1 LNGGFYQ
8 EKPKS
13 LGLDR
18 QDQREIAQITA
29 YILLHVVPP
38 GKEDPLIQ
46 FAKQMQTG
54 AIAAVALALTLP
66 ATAAQLGQ
74 DARAAI
80 PKDVQQL
87 IVVDYHAM
95 QNSQA
100 AMDLKA
106 RVLPP
111 ELKQLEQALRTSGL
125 DENHDI
131 EELAFASF
139 KKGGDTRI
147 VGLAQ
152 GQFSLDDIMANFKK
166 RKVKP
171 IVYREN
177 KVYPMGQSGMQ
188 VVFLNPTTMVFGQT
202 ESLKSALDAR
212 DGMAPS
218 FLTNSAM
225 LGQMASVDTDAVW
238 SVLDQE
244 GTQTMMR
251 SVLGDASQLTDYD
264 TVKKRL
270 LSSRYSMNFDNG
282 VKFSLDVITPDTISA
297 ATMASLLNAAALY
310 KKVSGTPAEK
320 EAIDNTTINSSGGTL
335 DVRFASS
342 DSQFSSLLQSSL
354 FQSVVK

>member
-1 LNGGFYQ
+1 M
-8 EKPKS
+8 
-13 LGLDR
+13 
-18 QDQREIAQITA
+18 
-29 YILLHVVPP
+29 
-38 GKEDPLIQ
+38 IQ
-46 FAKQMQTG
+46 FTKQMQTSV
-54 AIAAVALALTLP
+54 IAGLALALALP
-66 ATAAQLGQ
+66 ATAAQLGE

-95 QNSQA
+95 QNSPA

-111 ELKQLEQALRTSGL
+111 ELKQLEEALRTSGL

-139 KKGGDTRI
+139 RHGGDTHI

-152 GQFSLDDIMANFKK
+152 GQFSLVDIMANFKK
-166 RKVKP
+166 RRVKP
-171 IVYREN
+171 IVYRDN
-177 KVYPMGQSGMQ
+177 RVYPMGNSGMQ

-202 ESLKSALDAR
+202 DALKAALDAR
-212 DGMAPS
+212 DGMAPN
-218 FLTNSAM
+218 FLTNRSM
-225 LGQMASVDTDAVW
+225 LDQMQSVDSDAVW

-270 LSSRYSMNFDNG
+270 VSSRYSMSFDNG
-282 VKFSLDVITPDTISA
+282 VKFTLDVITPDTISA

-320 EAIDNTTINSSGGTL
+320 QAIENTTINSTGGTL

>member
-1 LNGGFYQ
+1 M
-8 EKPKS
+8 
-13 LGLDR
+13 
-18 QDQREIAQITA
+18 EIARKMK
-29 YILLHVVPP
+29 LS
-38 GKEDPLIQ
+38 
-46 FAKQMQTG
+46 
-54 AIAAVALALTLP
+54 AVAGLALAFTLP
-66 ATAAQLGQ
+66 CTAAQLGQ

-111 ELKQLEQALRTSGL
+111 ELKQLEQALRSSGL

-139 KKGGDTRI
+139 RNSGNTRI
-147 VGLAQ
+147 VGIAQ
-152 GQFSLDDIMANFKK
+152 GQFSLDDIMATFKK

-171 IVYREN
+171 LVYRDN
-177 KVYPMGQSGMQ
+177 RVYPMGQSGMQ

-202 ESLKSALDAR
+202 DALKSSLDAR
-212 DGMAPS
+212 DGMQPS
-218 FLTNSAM
+218 FLTNRTM
-225 LGQMASVDTDAVW
+225 LDQMASVDSEAVW

-251 SVLGDASQLTDYD
+251 SVLGDASQLTDYE

-270 LSSRYSMNFDNG
+270 LSSRYAMDFDNG
-282 VKFSLDVITPDTISA
+282 VKFSLNVVTPDTISA

-310 KKVSGTPAEK
+310 KKVSGTAAEK
-320 EAIDNTTINSSGGTL
+320 QALDNTTINSSGGTL

-354 FQSVVK
+354 FQSVVH

>member
-1 LNGGFYQ
+1 
-8 EKPKS
+8 
-13 LGLDR
+13 
-18 QDQREIAQITA
+18 
-29 YILLHVVPP
+29 
-38 GKEDPLIQ
+38 LIQ
-46 FAKQMQTG
+46 FAKQMQTS
-54 AIAAVALALTLP
+54 AIAGLALALTLP

-139 KKGGDTRI
+139 KKGQDTRI

-218 FLTNSAM
+218 FLNNSAM
-225 LGQMASVDTDAVW
+225 LSQMASVDTDAVW

-282 VKFSLDVITPDTISA
+282 VRFSLDVITPDTISA

>member
-1 LNGGFYQ
+1 L
-8 EKPKS
+8 
-13 LGLDR
+13 
-18 QDQREIAQITA
+18 
-29 YILLHVVPP
+29 
-38 GKEDPLIQ
+38 KEVTSKLQ
-46 FAKQMQTG
+46 LS
-54 AIAAVALALTLP
+54 AVAGLLLALALP
-66 ATAAQLGQ
+66 ATAAQLGE

-95 QNSQA
+95 QNSPA
-100 AMDLKA
+100 AMDLKS

-139 KKGGDTRI
+139 KNNGNTRI
-147 VGLAQ
+147 IGVAQ

-171 IVYREN
+171 LAYRDN
-177 KVYPMGQSGMQ
+177 RVYPMGQSGMQ

-202 ESLKSALDAR
+202 EGLKAALDAR
-212 DGMAPS
+212 DGMQPS
-218 FLTNSAM
+218 FLNNKPM
-225 LGQMASVDTDAVW
+225 LDQMASVDTNAVW
-238 SVLDQE
+238 SLLDQE

-251 SVLGDASQLTDYD
+251 SVMGDASNLTDYD

-270 LSSRYSMNFDNG
+270 LSSRYSMDFDNG
-282 VKFSLDVITPDTISA
+282 VKFNLDVITPDTISA

-320 EAIDNTTINSSGGTL
+320 QAIENTTINSSGGTL

-354 FQSVVK
+354 FQSVVH

>member
-1 LNGGFYQ
+1 MHLKKFI
-8 EKPKS
+8 ETSTFAS
-13 LGLDR
+13 LVL
-18 QDQREIAQITA
+18 
-29 YILLHVVPP
+29 
-38 GKEDPLIQ
+38 
-46 FAKQMQTG
+46 
-54 AIAAVALALTLP
+54 ALALP

-95 QNSQA
+95 QNSPA

-111 ELKQLEQALRTSGL
+111 ELKQLETALRTSGL
-125 DENHDI
+125 DDNHDI

-139 KKGGDTRI
+139 KSGGGTRI
-147 VGLAQ
+147 VGIAQ

-171 IVYREN
+171 VVYREN

-188 VVFLNPTTMVFGQT
+188 VAFLNPTTMVFGQS
-202 ESLKSALDAR
+202 EALKAALDAR
-212 DGMAPS
+212 DGMTPS
-218 FLTNSAM
+218 FLNNSAM
-225 LGQMASVDTDAVW
+225 LSQMQSVDTDAVW

-251 SVLGDASQLTDYD
+251 TVLGDASQLTDYD

-270 LSSRYSMNFDNG
+270 TSSRYSMSFDNG
-282 VKFSLDVITPDTISA
+282 VKFSLWVVTPDTISA
-297 ATMASLLNAAALY
+297 ATMASILNAAALY

-335 DVRFASS
+335 DVKFASS

-354 FQSVVK
+354 FQSVVR

>member
-1 LNGGFYQ
+1 
-8 EKPKS
+8 
-13 LGLDR
+13 
-18 QDQREIAQITA
+18 
-29 YILLHVVPP
+29 
-38 GKEDPLIQ
+38 
-46 FAKQMQTG
+46 
-54 AIAAVALALTLP
+54 
-66 ATAAQLGQ
+66 
-74 DARAAI
+74 
-80 PKDVQQL
+80 
-87 IVVDYHAM
+87 VDYHAM

-111 ELKQLEQALRTSGL
+111 ELKQLEEALRTSGL

-139 KKGGDTRI
+139 RSSQTTHI

-152 GQFSLDDIMANFKK
+152 GQFSLVDIMANFKK

-171 IVYREN
+171 IAYRDN
-177 KVYPMGQSGMQ
+177 RVYPMGQSGMQ

-202 ESLKSALDAR
+202 DALKSALDAR
-212 DGMAPS
+212 DGLAPS
-218 FLTNSAM
+218 FLNNRTM
-225 LGQMASVDTDAVW
+225 LDQMASVDSDAVW
-238 SVLDQE
+238 SVLDQD

-251 SVLGDASQLTDYD
+251 SVLGDASQLTDFD

-270 LSSRYSMNFDNG
+270 LSSRYSMSFENG

-320 EAIDNTTINSSGGTL
+320 AAIDNTTINSSGGTL

-354 FQSVVK
+354 FQSVVR

>member
-1 LNGGFYQ
+1 L
-8 EKPKS
+8 
-13 LGLDR
+13 
-18 QDQREIAQITA
+18 
-29 YILLHVVPP
+29 
-38 GKEDPLIQ
+38 
-46 FAKQMQTG
+46 KQLTKKMQTSS
-54 AIAAVALALTLP
+54 IAGLALALALP

-139 KKGGDTRI
+139 KKGQDTRI

-152 GQFSLDDIMANFKK
+152 GQFSLDEVMANFKK

-171 IVYREN
+171 IAYRDN

-202 ESLKSALDAR
+202 EALKGALDAR

-218 FLTNSAM
+218 FLNNSAM
-225 LGQMASVDTDAVW
+225 LSQMASVDTDAIW

-282 VKFSLDVITPDTISA
+282 VKFSLAVITPDTISA

>member
-1 LNGGFYQ
+1 MT
-8 EKPKS
+8 S
-13 LGLDR
+13 LI
-18 QDQREIAQITA
+18 QFSKQIQITA
-29 YILLHVVPP
+29 MAGL
-38 GKEDPLIQ
+38 
-46 FAKQMQTG
+46 AC
-54 AIAAVALALTLP
+54 ALSLP

-95 QNSQA
+95 QNSPA

-111 ELKQLEQALRTSGL
+111 ELKQLEVALRTSGL

-139 KKGGDTRI
+139 RNQGNTRI

-152 GQFSLDDIMANFKK
+152 GQYSLDDILANFKK

-177 KVYPMGQSGMQ
+177 RVYPMGNSGMQ

-202 ESLKSALDAR
+202 DALKSALDAR
-212 DGMAPS
+212 DGVTPS
-218 FLTNSAM
+218 FLTNHT
-225 LGQMASVDTDAVW
+225 LLDQMQSVDSEAVW

-251 SVLGDASQLTDYD
+251 SVLGDASQLTDFD
-264 TVKKRL
+264 SVKKRL
-270 LSSRYSMNFDNG
+270 VSSRYSMSFDNG
-282 VKFSLDVITPDTISA
+282 VRFTLDVITPDTISA

-310 KKVSGTPAEK
+310 KKVSGTAAEK
-320 EAIDNTTINSSGGTL
+320 QAIDNTTINSTGGTL

-354 FQSVVK
+354 FQSVVR

>member
-1 LNGGFYQ
+1 MQ
-8 EKPKS
+8 VTKK
-13 LGLDR
+13 
-18 QDQREIAQITA
+18 
-29 YILLHVVPP
+29 
-38 GKEDPLIQ
+38 
-46 FAKQMQTG
+46 MQTS
-54 AIAAVALALTLP
+54 AIAGLALALALP

-139 KKGGDTRI
+139 TQQGDTRI
-147 VGLAQ
+147 VGIAQ

-177 KVYPMGQSGMQ
+177 RVYPMGQSGMQ

-202 ESLKSALDAR
+202 DALKSALDAR
-212 DGMAPS
+212 DGMQPS
-218 FLTNSAM
+218 FLTNRAM
-225 LGQMASVDTDAVW
+225 LDQMASVDTDAVW

-251 SVLGDASQLTDYD
+251 TVLGDASQLTDYD

-270 LSSRYSMNFDNG
+270 LSSRYSMSFDNG
-282 VKFSLDVITPDTISA
+282 VKFSLDVHYPGHYFCRHHGFAAECRGAVQEGEWHGGREAGHRQHHHQFEWRHSGRALCVFRQPVFQSA
-297 ATMASLLNAAALY
+297 AIESVPVGGAVVIWDWSGWASRSRRR
-310 KKVSGTPAEK
+310 VG
-320 EAIDNTTINSSGGTL
+320 
-335 DVRFASS
+335 RC
-342 DSQFSSLLQSSL
+342 
-354 FQSVVK
+354 

>member
-1 LNGGFYQ
+1 MKLFLSQ
-8 EKPKS
+8 ASP
-13 LGLDR
+13 
-18 QDQREIAQITA
+18 REGMT
-29 YILLHVVPP
+29 L
-38 GKEDPLIQ
+38 LIQ
-46 FAKQMQTG
+46 FSKRRFLKCLPISAMAG
-54 AIAAVALALTLP
+54 LAVTLTLP
-66 ATAAQLGQ
+66 ATAAQLTQ

-80 PKDVQQL
+80 PKDIQQL

-95 QNSQA
+95 QNSPA

-139 KKGGDTRI
+139 HKGGDTAI

-152 GQFSLDDIMANFKK
+152 GQFSLTDILANFKK
-166 RKVKP
+166 RKTKP
-171 IVYREN
+171 VPYRDN
-177 KVYPMGQSGMQ
+177 RIYPMGASGMQ

-202 ESLKSALDAR
+202 DALKAALDAR
-212 DGMAPS
+212 DGLAPS
-218 FLTNSAM
+218 FLNNRPM
-225 LGQMASVDTDAVW
+225 LDQMQSVDTEAVW

-251 SVLGDASQLTDYD
+251 SVMGDASQLTDYD

-270 LSSRYSMNFDNG
+270 LSSRYSMSFENG
-282 VKFSLDVITPDTISA
+282 VKFGLFVVTPDTISA

-310 KKVSGTPAEK
+310 KKVSGSAEEK
-320 EAIDNTTINSSGGTL
+320 QAIENTTITSNGGTL

-342 DSQFSSLLQSSL
+342 NSQFSSLLQSNL
-354 FQSVVK
+354 FQSVVH

>member
-1 LNGGFYQ
+1 M
-8 EKPKS
+8 
-13 LGLDR
+13 
-18 QDQREIAQITA
+18 
-29 YILLHVVPP
+29 
-38 GKEDPLIQ
+38 
-46 FAKQMQTG
+46 KQVTKYMQTS
-54 AIAAVALALTLP
+54 AIAGFALALTLP

-139 KKGGDTRI
+139 KRGQDTRI

-152 GQFSLDDIMANFKK
+152 GQFSLEDIMANFKK

-171 IVYREN
+171 IVYRDN

-202 ESLKSALDAR
+202 ESLKAALDAR

-218 FLTNSAM
+218 FLNNSAM
-225 LGQMASVDTDAVW
+225 LSQMASVGQRRRLERSRPGRHADHDAFRA
-238 SVLDQE
+238 
-244 GTQTMMR
+244 GR
-251 SVLGDASQLTDYD
+251 
-264 TVKKRL
+264 
-270 LSSRYSMNFDNG
+270 
-282 VKFSLDVITPDTISA
+282 
-297 ATMASLLNAAALY
+297 
-310 KKVSGTPAEK
+310 
-320 EAIDNTTINSSGGTL
+320 
-335 DVRFASS
+335 RFAANR
-342 DSQFSSLLQSSL
+342 L
-354 FQSVVK
+354 

>member
-1 LNGGFYQ
+1 M
-8 EKPKS
+8 
-13 LGLDR
+13 
-18 QDQREIAQITA
+18 I
-29 YILLHVVPP
+29 
-38 GKEDPLIQ
+38 PLSPLKIS
-46 FAKQMQTG
+46 FAKPFQYG
-54 AIAAVALALTLP
+54 ALASLALALTLP
-66 ATAAQLGQ
+66 AAAAQLTQ
-74 DARAAI
+74 DARAVI

-95 QNSQA
+95 QNSPA

-139 KKGGDTRI
+139 RKSQETRI
-147 VGLAQ
+147 VGIAQ
-152 GQFSLDDIMANFKK
+152 GQFSLVDILANFKK

-171 IVYREN
+171 IVYRDN
-177 KVYPMGQSGMQ
+177 RVYPMGSSGMQ

-202 ESLKSALDAR
+202 EALKAALDSR
-212 DGMAPS
+212 DGLQPS
-218 FLTNSAM
+218 FLTNRP
-225 LGQMASVDTDAVW
+225 LLDQMQSVDTEAVW

-251 SVLGDASQLTDYD
+251 SVLGDASQLTDYE

-270 LSSRYSMNFDNG
+270 LSSRYSMSFDNG
-282 VKFSLDVITPDTISA
+282 VKFSLFVVTPDTISA

-310 KKVSGTPAEK
+310 KKVSGTPDEK
-320 EAIDNTTINSSGGTL
+320 QAIDSTTITSNGGTL
-335 DVRFASS
+335 DVLFASS
-342 DSQFSSLLQSSL
+342 DSQFSSLLQSNL
-354 FQSVVK
+354 FQTVVH

>member
-1 LNGGFYQ
+1 LHGDFYQ

-13 LGLDR
+13 LGPDR

-29 YILLHVVPP
+29 YFVYVVPP

-46 FAKQMQTG
+46 FVKQMQTS
-54 AIAAVALALTLP
+54 AIAGLALALTLP

-152 GQFSLDDIMANFKK
+152 GQFSLDDILANFKK

-171 IVYREN
+171 ILYREN

-251 SVLGDASQLTDYD
+251 SVLGDASELTDYD

>member
-1 LNGGFYQ
+1 M
-8 EKPKS
+8 
-13 LGLDR
+13 
-18 QDQREIAQITA
+18 
-29 YILLHVVPP
+29 
-38 GKEDPLIQ
+38 IQ
-46 FAKQMQTG
+46 FRKTMQMG
-54 AIAAVALALTLP
+54 SVIGVALALALP
-66 ATAAQLGQ
+66 ATAAQLAQ

-95 QNSQA
+95 QNSPA

-139 KKGGDTRI
+139 KHGQDTRI

-152 GQFSLDDIMANFKK
+152 GQFSLDDILANFKK

-171 IVYREN
+171 VAYRDN
-177 KVYPMGQSGMQ
+177 RVYPMGQSGMQ

-202 ESLKSALDAR
+202 EALKSALDAR
-212 DGMAPS
+212 DGMSPN
-218 FLTNSAM
+218 FLTNRTM
-225 LGQMASVDTDAVW
+225 LDQMASVDSDAVW
-238 SVLDQE
+238 SLLDQE

-282 VKFSLDVITPDTISA
+282 VKFTLDVITPDTISA

-320 EAIDNTTINSSGGTL
+320 QAIDNTTINSSGGTL
-335 DVRFASS
+335 DVRFVSS
-342 DSQFSSLLQSSL
+342 DSQFSSLLQSNL
-354 FQSVVK
+354 FQSVVR

>member
-1 LNGGFYQ
+1 MQLKNVIQTSTFT
-8 EKPKS
+8 S
-13 LGLDR
+13 LVL
-18 QDQREIAQITA
+18 
-29 YILLHVVPP
+29 
-38 GKEDPLIQ
+38 
-46 FAKQMQTG
+46 
-54 AIAAVALALTLP
+54 ALALP

-95 QNSQA
+95 QNSPA

-111 ELKQLEQALRTSGL
+111 ELKQLETALRTSGL
-125 DENHDI
+125 DDNHDI

-139 KKGGDTRI
+139 KSGGGTRI

-152 GQFSLDDIMANFKK
+152 GQFSLDEIMANFKK

-171 IVYREN
+171 IVYRDN

-188 VVFLNPTTMVFGQT
+188 VAFLNPTTMVFGQNDA
-202 ESLKSALDAR
+202 LKSALDAR
-212 DGMAPS
+212 DGMQPS
-218 FLTNSAM
+218 FLNNNAM
-225 LGQMASVDTDAVW
+225 LSQMQSVDTDAVW

-251 SVLGDASQLTDYD
+251 TVLGDASQLTDYD

-270 LSSRYSMNFDNG
+270 MSSRYSMSFDNG
-282 VKFSLDVITPDTISA
+282 VKFSLWVVTPDTISA
-297 ATMASLLNAAALY
+297 ATMASILNAAALY
-310 KKVSGTPAEK
+310 KKVSGTAAEK

-335 DVRFASS
+335 DVKFASS

-354 FQSVVK
+354 FQSVVR

>member
-1 LNGGFYQ
+1 LTRFTKKMQ
-8 EKPKS
+8 AS
-13 LGLDR
+13 GLSG
-18 QDQREIAQITA
+18 
-29 YILLHVVPP
+29 LVL
-38 GKEDPLIQ
+38 
-46 FAKQMQTG
+46 
-54 AIAAVALALTLP
+54 AIALP

-95 QNSQA
+95 QNSPA

-139 KKGGDTRI
+139 HAKGDTHI
-147 VGLAQ
+147 VGIAQ
-152 GQFSLDDIMANFKK
+152 GQFSIDDIMANFKK

-171 IVYREN
+171 IAYRDN

-202 ESLKSALDAR
+202 DALKAALDAR
-212 DGMAPS
+212 DGMQPS
-218 FLTNSAM
+218 FLTNRTM
-225 LGQMASVDTDAVW
+225 LDQMASVDTEAVW

-251 SVLGDASQLTDYD
+251 TVLGDASQLTDYD

-270 LSSRYSMNFDNG
+270 LSSRYSMSFDNG

-310 KKVSGTPAEK
+310 KKVSGTAQEK
-320 EAIDNTTINSSGGTL
+320 QAIDNTTINSNGGVL

-354 FQSVVK
+354 FQSVVR

>member
-1 LNGGFYQ
+1 MFLKKVIETSAFA
-8 EKPKS
+8 S
-13 LGLDR
+13 LVL
-18 QDQREIAQITA
+18 
-29 YILLHVVPP
+29 
-38 GKEDPLIQ
+38 
-46 FAKQMQTG
+46 
-54 AIAAVALALTLP
+54 ALAIP

-95 QNSQA
+95 QNSPA

-111 ELKQLEQALRTSGL
+111 ELKQLETALRTSGL
-125 DENHDI
+125 DDNHDI

-139 KKGGDTRI
+139 KSNGGTRI

-171 IVYREN
+171 ILYRDN
-177 KVYPMGQSGMQ
+177 RVYPMGQSGMQ
-188 VVFLNPTTMVFGQT
+188 VVFLNPTTMVFGQS
-202 ESLKSALDAR
+202 EALKSALDAR
-212 DGMAPS
+212 DGMTPS
-218 FLTNSAM
+218 FLNNSAM
-225 LGQMASVDTDAVW
+225 LSQMQSVDTDAVW

-251 SVLGDASQLTDYD
+251 TVLGDASQLTDYD

-270 LSSRYSMNFDNG
+270 MSSRYSMSFDNG
-282 VKFSLDVITPDTISA
+282 VKFSLWVVTPDTISA
-297 ATMASLLNAAALY
+297 ATMASILNAAALY

-320 EAIDNTTINSSGGTL
+320 EAIDNTTISSSGGTL
-335 DVRFASS
+335 DVLFASS

-354 FQSVVK
+354 FQSVVH

>member
-1 LNGGFYQ
+1 MIQVTKKLQTSALAGF
-8 EKPKS
+8 
-13 LGLDR
+13 
-18 QDQREIAQITA
+18 
-29 YILLHVVPP
+29 
-38 GKEDPLIQ
+38 
-46 FAKQMQTG
+46 
-54 AIAAVALALTLP
+54 ALALALP

-125 DENHDI
+125 DDNHDI

-139 KKGGDTRI
+139 RNGGNTHI

-152 GQFSLDDIMANFKK
+152 GQFSLVDILANFKK

-171 IVYREN
+171 IVYRDN
-177 KVYPMGQSGMQ
+177 RVYPMGNSGMQ

-202 ESLKSALDAR
+202 DALKAALDAR
-212 DGMAPS
+212 DGMAPN
-218 FLTNSAM
+218 FLTNRTM
-225 LGQMASVDTDAVW
+225 LDQMQSVDSDAVW

-270 LSSRYSMNFDNG
+270 VSSRYSMSFDNG
-282 VKFSLDVITPDTISA
+282 VKFTLDVITPDTISA

-320 EAIDNTTINSSGGTL
+320 QAIDNTTINSSGGTL

>member
-1 LNGGFYQ
+1 
-8 EKPKS
+8 
-13 LGLDR
+13 
-18 QDQREIAQITA
+18 
-29 YILLHVVPP
+29 
-38 GKEDPLIQ
+38 LIQ
-46 FAKQMQTG
+46 FTKQMQLS
-54 AIAAVALALTLP
+54 ALAGLVFSLSLP
-66 ATAAQLGQ
+66 ATAAQLTQ

-111 ELKQLEQALRTSGL
+111 ELKQLEEALRTSGL
-125 DENHDI
+125 DDNHDI

-139 KKGGDTRI
+139 RNKGDTRI

-152 GQFSLDDIMANFKK
+152 GQYSLVDILANFKK

-171 IVYREN
+171 IVYRDN
-177 KVYPMGQSGMQ
+177 RVYPMGNSGMQ

-202 ESLKSALDAR
+202 DALKSALDAR
-212 DGMAPS
+212 DGLAPS
-218 FLTNSAM
+218 FLNNRTM
-225 LGQMASVDTDAVW
+225 LDQMASVDNDAVW

-251 SVLGDASQLTDYD
+251 SVLGDASQLTDFD

-270 LSSRYSMNFDNG
+270 LSSRYSMSFDNG

-320 EAIDNTTINSSGGTL
+320 EAIDNTSINSSGGTL

>member
-1 LNGGFYQ
+1 M
-8 EKPKS
+8 
-13 LGLDR
+13 
-18 QDQREIAQITA
+18 
-29 YILLHVVPP
+29 LLKKVI
-38 GKEDPLIQ
+38 E
-46 FAKQMQTG
+46 TG
-54 AIAAVALALTLP
+54 AFASLVLALALP
-66 ATAAQLGQ
+66 ATAAQLGE

-95 QNSQA
+95 QNSPA

-111 ELKQLEQALRTSGL
+111 ELKQLETALRTSGL
-125 DENHDI
+125 DDNHDI

-139 KKGGDTRI
+139 KGGGSTRI

-152 GQFSLDDIMANFKK
+152 GQFSLEDIMANFKK

-171 IVYREN
+171 ILYREN
-177 KVYPMGQSGMQ
+177 RVYPMGQSGMQ
-188 VVFLNPTTMVFGQT
+188 VVFLNPTTMVFGQS
-202 ESLKSALDAR
+202 EALKSALDAR
-212 DGMAPS
+212 DGMTPS
-218 FLTNSAM
+218 FLNNSAM
-225 LGQMASVDTDAVW
+225 LSQMQSVDTDAVW

-251 SVLGDASQLTDYD
+251 TVLGDASQLTDYD

-270 LSSRYSMNFDNG
+270 INSRSSMSFDNG
-282 VKFSLDVITPDTISA
+282 VKFSLWVVTPDTISA
-297 ATMASLLNAAALY
+297 ATMASILNAAALY

-335 DVRFASS
+335 DVKFASS

-354 FQSVVK
+354 FQSVVH